1 MININKMTKTF
12 SKQVI
17 FKEFSLEVK
26 KEEILVILGSSGVGK
41 TTLLNILS
49 KVDMDF
55 DGEIIYN
62 KEVFENV
69 EIALPVVFQ
78 EFDQLFPWFD
88 VKKNIILPIKKNK
101 ENNEKFKQIVK
112 SLGLNDSI
120 NKYPIQL
127 SGGMK
132 QRASI
137 ARALMCDSK
146 VLLMDEPFG
155 SLDFKMRKNLQN
167 LIIKIKEDYKK
178 TIVFI
183 THDVEEA
190 ILIGDRIIVL
200 KNNLK
205 KYDTFITSSIR
216 NIESEEFYYNLKMI
230 KKTIQED

>member
-1 MININKMTKTF
+1 MTKTF
-12 SKQVI
+12 SNQVI
-17 FKEFSLEVK
+17 FKDFSLNIK

-49 KVDMDF
+49 KVDIDF
-55 DGEIIYN
+55 DGEITYS

-88 VKKNIILPIKKNK
+88 VRKNIMLPIKKNK
-101 ENNEKFKQIVK
+101 ENSEKFKHIVK

-132 QRASI
+132 QRTSI

-155 SLDFKMRKNLQN
+155 SLDFKMRKNLQD
-167 LIIKIKEDYKK
+167 LIVKIKEDYKK

-190 ILIGDRIIVL
+190 ILIGDRVIVL

-230 KKTIQED
+230 KKVIQED